1 MPATRSTPLVRCVL
15 IAAGLAMAAAPALGQ
30 SRQSITIRTGHV
42 NILPVHQ
49 RFDPV
54 VASVRVDGRN
64 YQITERQGVRAGII
78 AALECRGYR
87 VWCEGYTI
95 VVAAERRA
103 PRLTFESCDYRMVVR
118 EDCGTLRIWVQ
129 AIDTRPVFVEPV
141 VRHDRYRIPEPVACP
156 PPARRVTP
164 PVYHRPAPMPD
175 RRGPVT
181 HQPPRYETEHFGVG
195 VRFRDDDVRF
205 DIHTGFTSGGSS
217 RTRR

>member
-78 AALECRGYR
+78 AALECRGQSLVR
-87 VWCEGYTI
+87 GVHH
-95 VVAAERRA
+95 RR
-103 PRLTFESCDYRMVVR
+103 RR
-118 EDCGTLRIWVQ
+118 GTPGPSPDLRILRLSHG
-129 AIDTRPVFVEPV
+129 RPRGL
-141 VRHDRYRIPEPVACP
+141 RH
-156 PPARRVTP
+156 TP
-164 PVYHRPAPMPD
+164 HL
-175 RRGPVT
+175 GPG
-181 HQPPRYETEHFGVG
+181 R
-195 VRFRDDDVRF
+195 
-205 DIHTGFTSGGSS
+205 
-217 RTRR
+217 